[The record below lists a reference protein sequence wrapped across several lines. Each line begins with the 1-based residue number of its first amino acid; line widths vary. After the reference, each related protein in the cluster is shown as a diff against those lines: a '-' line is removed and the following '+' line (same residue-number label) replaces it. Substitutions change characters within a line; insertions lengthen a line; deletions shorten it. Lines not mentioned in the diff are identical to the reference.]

1 MDDGAIPYVGNP
13 EPAFGPWFIVVIL
26 SWTLWGV
33 LTLQVVNYY
42 YAYKRDRVLLKWL
55 VAIVW
60 LADTA
65 HKIILLTGDA
75 SSRTCTLCFLLLDR
89 SGRYSFSG
97 YLSPVKDVSLISGE
111 TAPRVFVT
119 ILVQGFCFS
128 RVYIFARRTYSA
140 LLSAVVPAVYVLSVL
155 LQLGFT
161 IACLIVTF
169 TADDFADFASKTMS
183 ISAPGYL
190 STALGTDII
199 MASLMTFFLYQE
211 YRRGHY
217 DGTSSMLRRLCIFSV
232 NTGTWTAVFAIATLI
247 LYELRPLDNYWAIF
261 DFGVCGVY
269 SNTLLANLNA
279 RNYARGDETVTFTFD
294 KTGSPNKTGSPGRGL
309 PPLSTGDTTT
319 MGYSGYA
326 TGETRFTSSGRT
338 DESVTPRDLG
348 TFVTAKEEL
357 NSPTSKEGSDDIV

>member
-1 MDDGAIPYVGNP
+1 MDGGAIPYVGNP
-13 EPAFGPWFIVVIL
+13 EPAFGPWFIVVVL

-42 YAYKRDRVLLKWL
+42 YA
-55 VAIVW
+55 
-60 LADTA
+60 
-65 HKIILLTGDA
+65 
-75 SSRTCTLCFLLLDR
+75 
-89 SGRYSFSG
+89 G

-140 LLSAVVPAVYVLSVL
+140 VLSAVVPAIYVSRPLNQV
-155 LQLGFT
+155 
-161 IACLIVTF
+161 F
-169 TADDFADFASKTMS
+169 TADDFADFASQTMM
-183 ISAPGYL
+183 IAAPGYL
-190 STALGTDII
+190 GTALGTDII

-217 DGTSSMLRRLCIFSV
+217 EGTSSMLRRLCIFSV
-232 NTGTWTAVFAIATLI
+232 NTGTWTAVFSIATLI

-279 RNYARGDETVTFTFD
+279 RNYARGDETVTFTFENS
-294 KTGSPNKTGSPGRGL
+294 GSPNKTASPGRGL

-326 TGETRFTSSGRT
+326 TGETRFTNSART
-338 DESVTPRDLG
+338 DESVTPRDLV

-357 NSPTSKEGSDDIV
+357 NSPISKEGRVRVIEQLFLYERNS

>member
-13 EPAFGPWFIVVIL
+13 EPAFGPWFIVVVL

-42 YAYKRDRVLLKWL
+42 YAYKRDRVVLKWL

-65 HKIILLTGDA
+65 HKIILLTGVY
-75 SSRTCTLCFLLLDR
+75 RCLVMN
-89 SGRYSFSG
+89 FSA
-97 YLSPVKDVSLISGE
+97 LQGE

-140 LLSAVVPAVYVLSVL
+140 VPSAVVPAIY
-155 LQLGFT
+155 LGFT

-169 TADDFADFASKTMS
+169 TADDFADFASKTMM
-183 ISAPGYL
+183 IAAPGYL
-190 STALGTDII
+190 GTALGTDII

-211 YRRGHY
+211 YRKGHY
-217 DGTSSMLRRLCIFSV
+217 EGRTSSMLRRLCIFSV

-294 KTGSPNKTGSPGRGL
+294 NSGSPNKTGSPGRGL

-326 TGETRFTSSGRT
+326 TGETRFTNSART
-338 DESVTPRDLG
+338 DESMTPRDLM

-357 NSPTSKEGSDDIV
+357 NSPISKEGRDDIV

>member
-1 MDDGAIPYVGNP
+1 MDGGAIPYVGNP
-13 EPAFGPWFIVVIL
+13 EPAFGPWFIVVVL

-42 YAYKRDRVLLKWL
+42 YAYKRDRVVLKWL

-65 HKIILLTGDA
+65 HKIILLTGVY
-75 SSRTCTLCFLLLDR
+75 RCLVMNF
-89 SGRYSFSG
+89 G

-140 LLSAVVPAVYVLSVL
+140 VLSAVVPAICVLSVL

-169 TADDFADFASKTMS
+169 TADDFADFASKTMM
-183 ISAPGYL
+183 IAAPGYL
-190 STALGTDII
+190 GTALGTDII

-211 YRRGHY
+211 YRKGHY
-217 DGTSSMLRRLCIFSV
+217 EGTSSMLRRLCIFSV

-279 RNYARGDETVTFTFD
+279 RNYARGDETVTFTFENS
-294 KTGSPNKTGSPGRGL
+294 GSHNKTASPGRGL
-309 PPLSTGDTTT
+309 PPLNTGDTTT

-326 TGETRFTSSGRT
+326 TGETRFTNSART
-338 DESVTPRDLG
+338 DESVTPRDLV

-357 NSPTSKEGSDDIV
+357 NSPISKEGRDDIV

>member
-1 MDDGAIPYVGNP
+1 MDGGAIPYVGNP

-26 SWTLWGV
+26 SWSLWGV

-42 YAYKRDRVLLKWL
+42 YAYKRDRVVLKWL
-55 VAIVW
+55 VATVW

-65 HKIILLTGDA
+65 HKIILLTGV
-75 SSRTCTLCFLLLDR
+75 
-89 SGRYSFSG
+89 
-97 YLSPVKDVSLISGE
+97 PVLHQGE

-128 RVYIFARRTYSA
+128 RVYIFARRTYS
-140 LLSAVVPAVYVLSVL
+140 
-155 LQLGFT
+155 GFT

-169 TADDFADFASKTMS
+169 TADDFADFASKTMM
-183 ISAPGYL
+183 IAAPGYL
-190 STALGTDII
+190 GTALGTDII

-217 DGTSSMLRRLCIFSV
+217 EGRTSSMLRRLCIFSV

-279 RNYARGDETVTFTFD
+279 RNYARGDETVTFTFENSE
-294 KTGSPNKTGSPGRGL
+294 SPNKTGTPGRGL

-319 MGYSGYA
+319 MGYSRYA
-326 TGETRFTSSGRT
+326 TGETRFTNSART
-338 DESVTPRDLG
+338 DESVTPRDLV

-357 NSPTSKEGSDDIV
+357 NSPISKEGRDDIV

>member
-1 MDDGAIPYVGNP
+1 MDGGAIPYVGNP
-13 EPAFGPWFIVVIL
+13 EPAFGPWFIVVVL

-42 YAYKRDRVLLKWL
+42 YTYQRDRVVLKWL

-65 HKIILLTGDA
+65 HKIVLLTGV
-75 SSRTCTLCFLLLDR
+75 
-89 SGRYSFSG
+89 
-97 YLSPVKDVSLISGE
+97 PVLHQGE

-140 LLSAVVPAVYVLSVL
+140 VLSAVVPAIYASQSVPRLGLPMFLTAL
-155 LQLGFT
+155 LR
-161 IACLIVTF
+161 F
-169 TADDFADFASKTMS
+169 TADDFADFASKTMM
-183 ISAPGYL
+183 IAAPGYL
-190 STALGTDII
+190 GTALGTDII
-199 MASLMTFFLYQE
+199 MASFMTFFLYQE
-211 YRRGHY
+211 YRKGHY
-217 DGTSSMLRRLCIFSV
+217 EGTSSMLRRLCIFSV

-294 KTGSPNKTGSPGRGL
+294 NSRSPNKTGSPGRGL

-326 TGETRFTSSGRT
+326 TGETRFTNSART
-338 DESVTPRDLG
+338 EESVTPRDLV

-357 NSPTSKEGSDDIV
+357 NSPISKEGRDEIV